1 MNRNQEL
8 LSHFGLDADALFWSD
23 QHERHAHTIRAAI
36 DSRRMLGI
44 CGRFGCGKSWLTR
57 HAVRA
62 RDRTDVIYVANPDR
76 EHIRIG
82 HVITAIVRRLS
93 DEAPRQGVLDRT
105 YQVARLMG
113 EKVIRQKRDVC
124 VVVEN
129 AHRLHAKA
137 LLKLKDLRESA
148 IYQGHDFLFSVVLVG
163 QDGLRAKLDRYGEVK
178 YRSKTLDLSEEAG
191 WMDHAMRLDYLHHIY
206 GDVIAPSAREHL
218 AGLYRSPLEL
228 DYTVEEKLETL
239 RNAGL
244 DQLTLDQ
251 IDLSVREQREALG
264 ISQSEL
270 EEATARAG
278 ERVPKSSISDFE
290 NQRNTS
296 PERRQKLQEGLNQLI
311 QEQKQQSTA
320 DDDEDL
326 STPPEALPSEG
337 GSREE
342 AATPE
347 DLTAPDAVLT
357 S

>member
-8 LSHFGLDADALFWSD
+8 LSHFGLDADMLFWSD
-23 QHERHAHTIRAAI
+23 QHERHAARIRDAI
-36 DSRRMLGI
+36 TSRRMLAV
-44 CGRFGCGKSWLTR
+44 CGRFGCGKSWL
-57 HAVRA
+57 VRETVQA
-62 RDRTDVIYVANPDR
+62 ADHTDVIYVANPDR

-191 WMDHAMRLDYLHHIY
+191 WMDHAMRSAYLRHIY
-206 GDVIAPSAREHL
+206 GDVIAEPARQHL

-244 DQLTLDQ
+244 NQLTLDQ
-251 IDLSVREQREALG
+251 IDLSVRKQREALG
-264 ISQSEL
+264 ISQSDL

-278 ERVPKSSISDFE
+278 DRVPKSSISDFE
-290 NQRNTS
+290 NNRSTS
-296 PERRQKLQEGLNQLI
+296 EERRRKLQEGLDQLI
-311 QEQKQQSTA
+311 REQKSEPERTDEP
-320 DDDEDL
+320 DD
-326 STPPEALPSEG
+326 TPREVDTPS
-337 GSREE
+337 
-342 AATPE
+342 
-347 DLTAPDAVLT
+347 DLTDTVPT